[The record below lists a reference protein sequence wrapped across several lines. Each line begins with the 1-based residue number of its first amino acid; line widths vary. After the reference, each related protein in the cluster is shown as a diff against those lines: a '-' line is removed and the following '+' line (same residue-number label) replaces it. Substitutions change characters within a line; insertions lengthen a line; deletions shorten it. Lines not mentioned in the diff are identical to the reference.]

1 VRGDGARPGDGTAF
15 MEIIGRSVPYATA
28 WFDVVAKQIHAHE
41 PPYYSLR
48 MADYVSTVATTAAG
62 ELLVVRQFRPAV
74 ERVTLELPGGLVD
87 PGEDAATAAAR
98 ELLEETGF
106 VAERM
111 DLLGV
116 LAPDTGRL
124 GNSMSCF
131 FAHNVVRRHDAKGEA
146 GLTWE
151 LVPIASVR
159 TLLLTGQF
167 DHALNL
173 AALLLATLKFPS
185 SFSL

>member
-1 VRGDGARPGDGTAF
+1 
-15 MEIIGRSVPYATA
+15 MEIINRSVPYATP
-28 WFDVVAKQIHAHE
+28 WFDVVAKEVQANE
-41 PPYYSLR
+41 APFYSLR

-62 ELLVVRQFRPAV
+62 ELVLVRQFRPAV

-87 PGEDAATAAAR
+87 AGEDAATAAAR
-98 ELLEETGF
+98 ELFEETGF
-106 VAERM
+106 VPEHL

-131 FAHNVVRRHDAKGEA
+131 FAHNVVRRQDATGEP

-151 LVPIASVR
+151 LVPIPRVR
-159 TLLLTGQF
+159 TLVMTGQF

-173 AALLLATLKFPS
+173 AALLLAALKFPS